1 MWVVQS
7 TSGHFVS
14 SPTGLQLA
22 SPSSFNLLGPL
33 LQVLHPGAPEAPW
46 LARSSPVRGDW

>member
-1 MWVVQS
+1 MWVVPS

-14 SPTGLQLA
+14 SPARLQLA

-33 LQVLHPGAPEAPW
+33 LQVLQPGAPEAPW
-46 LARSSPVRGDW
+46 LARPSPVRGN